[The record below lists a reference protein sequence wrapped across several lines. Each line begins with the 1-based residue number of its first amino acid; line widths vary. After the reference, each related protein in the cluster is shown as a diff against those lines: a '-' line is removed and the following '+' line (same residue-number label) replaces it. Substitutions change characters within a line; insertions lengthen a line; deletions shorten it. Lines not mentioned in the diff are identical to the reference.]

1 MALVQT
7 VAAPRTLAAW
17 RPSLRGASGVALAL
31 LGVAIVFA
39 VARSQQPRTVD
50 VVRVARDVPA
60 GAVLRSEDLRVV
72 SVALPDDVAAGLVTG
87 DERAGLIG
95 QTLTEPL
102 HSGDLLSRKQAV
114 PAAHQIP
121 AGQRI
126 YVLPSPQELADSGQI
141 QAGSRVDVLV
151 TLRHGQSAT
160 GGTRT
165 VLRSAPVYLT
175 SRQDSGA
182 SGSFGVTD
190 RVAATRGPWLALL
203 VDPSQEEALANARRS
218 GDLDV
223 ALVGP
228 EVQP

>member
-1 MALVQT
+1 MALAQ
-7 VAAPRTLAAW
+7 AAARPQTLAAW
-17 RPSLRGASGVALAL
+17 RPSPRGLAGVALAL

-39 VARSQQPRTVD
+39 VAHSEQPRTVE

-60 GAVLRSEDLRVV
+60 GTVLRPEDLRVV
-72 SVALPDDVAAGLVTG
+72 SEALPDDVATGLVAG
-87 DERAGLIG
+87 SERAGLIG

-114 PAAHQIP
+114 PAARQIP
-121 AGQRI
+121 AGQRV
-126 YVLPSPQELADSGQI
+126 YVLPIPQELADSGQLH
-141 QAGSRVDVLV
+141 AGSHVDVLV
-151 TLRHGQSAT
+151 TLHQGEAGG

-165 VLRSAPVYLT
+165 VLRGAPVYLT
-175 SRQDSGA
+175 SRQDSGG

-190 RVAATRGPWLALL
+190 RVGATRGPWLAVL
-203 VDPSQEEALANARRS
+203 VDRTQEEALANARRS

-228 EVQP
+228 EEQP